1 MLIAYLRRVTVA
13 AQRLRQQLVEPV
25 EP

>member
-1 MLIAYLRRVTVA
+1 MRRVTVA
-13 AQRLRQQLVEPV
+13 AQRLRHQLVEAV

>member
-1 MLIAYLRRVTVA
+1 MRRVTVA
-13 AQRLRQQLVEPV
+13 AQRLRHQLVEPE

>member
-1 MLIAYLRRVTVA
+1 MRRVTA
-13 AQRLRQQLVEPV
+13 AVQRLRHQLVEPV

>member
-1 MLIAYLRRVTVA
+1 MRRVTVA
-13 AQRLRQQLVEPV
+13 TQRLRHQLVEPV

>member
-13 AQRLRQQLVEPV
+13 TQRLRHQLVEPV
-25 EP
+25 AQ

>member
-1 MLIAYLRRVTVA
+1 MIAYLRRVTA
-13 AQRLRQQLVEPV
+13 AVQRLRHQLVEPV

>member
-1 MLIAYLRRVTVA
+1 MLIAYLRRVTA
-13 AQRLRQQLVEPV
+13 AVQRLRHQLVEPV

>member
-1 MLIAYLRRVTVA
+1 MA
-13 AQRLRQQLVEPV
+13 AQRLRHQLVEPV

>member
-1 MLIAYLRRVTVA
+1 MRRVTA
-13 AQRLRQQLVEPV
+13 AVQRLRHQLVEPM

>member
-13 AQRLRQQLVEPV
+13 AQRLRHQLVEPE

>member
-13 AQRLRQQLVEPV
+13 TQRLRHQLVEPV
-25 EP
+25 AP

>member
-13 AQRLRQQLVEPV
+13 TQRLRHQLVEPV